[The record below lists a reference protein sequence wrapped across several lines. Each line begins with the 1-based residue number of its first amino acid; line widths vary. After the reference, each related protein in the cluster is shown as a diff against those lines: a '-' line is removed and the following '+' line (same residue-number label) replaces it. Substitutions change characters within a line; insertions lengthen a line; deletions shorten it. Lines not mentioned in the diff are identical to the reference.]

1 MKIAFVMLA
10 AGNSRRFG
18 SNKLLYEIEG
28 KPMYLLTLEKL
39 KKASEK
45 IPESEIIVVT
55 QYEEIVK
62 KAGEMKIPVFI
73 NPRPEDGISLSMQI
87 GLMSVRDTDA
97 CLFTVSDQPWLE
109 ADTVV
114 ALTELFENEKKGMAC
129 IRWNGKTGNPC
140 IFGQKYYE
148 ELMEIS
154 GDKGGKKIIKKHPE
168 DGSNMALKLPKCN
181 STKKLVHYAYN
192 ICLYHHERYDGHGYP
207 KGLKNDDIPLE
218 AQVVG
223 LADAYDALISERPYK
238 RKINHGEAVR
248 MIVNGEC
255 GSFSPK
261 VILSFI
267 IASMNK
273 MWIEKVS
280 K

>member
-1 MKIAFVMLA
+1 MLPGEAFRGENITDENCICY
-10 AGNSRRFG
+10 AGGWKQPRFG

-114 ALTELFENEKKGMAC
+114 ALTELFEK
-129 IRWNGKTGNPC
+129 
-140 IFGQKYYE
+140 
-148 ELMEIS
+148 
-154 GDKGGKKIIKKHPE
+154 
-168 DGSNMALKLPKCN
+168 
-181 STKKLVHYAYN
+181 
-192 ICLYHHERYDGHGYP
+192 
-207 KGLKNDDIPLE
+207 
-218 AQVVG
+218 
-223 LADAYDALISERPYK
+223 
-238 RKINHGEAVR
+238 
-248 MIVNGEC
+248 
-255 GSFSPK
+255 
-261 VILSFI
+261 
-267 IASMNK
+267 
-273 MWIEKVS
+273 
-280 K
+280 

>member
-97 CLFTVSDQPWLE
+97 CRIQLLRLQNCLKMKKREWPASDGMERLE
-109 ADTVV
+109 IPAFLDR
-114 ALTELFENEKKGMAC
+114 N
-129 IRWNGKTGNPC
+129 I
-140 IFGQKYYE
+140 
-148 ELMEIS
+148 
-154 GDKGGKKIIKKHPE
+154 
-168 DGSNMALKLPKCN
+168 
-181 STKKLVHYAYN
+181 TKN
-192 ICLYHHERYDGHGYP
+192 
-207 KGLKNDDIPLE
+207 
-218 AQVVG
+218 
-223 LADAYDALISERPYK
+223 
-238 RKINHGEAVR
+238 
-248 MIVNGEC
+248 
-255 GSFSPK
+255 
-261 VILSFI
+261 
-267 IASMNK
+267 
-273 MWIEKVS
+273 
-280 K
+280 

>member
-87 GLMSVRDTDA
+87 GLMSVRETDA
-97 CLFTVSDQPWLE
+97 CLFAVSDQPWLE
-109 ADTVV
+109 GDTVV
-114 ALTELFENEKKGMAC
+114 ALIEL
-129 IRWNGKTGNPC
+129 
-140 IFGQKYYE
+140 
-148 ELMEIS
+148 
-154 GDKGGKKIIKKHPE
+154 
-168 DGSNMALKLPKCN
+168 
-181 STKKLVHYAYN
+181 
-192 ICLYHHERYDGHGYP
+192 
-207 KGLKNDDIPLE
+207 
-218 AQVVG
+218 
-223 LADAYDALISERPYK
+223 
-238 RKINHGEAVR
+238 
-248 MIVNGEC
+248 
-255 GSFSPK
+255 
-261 VILSFI
+261 
-267 IASMNK
+267 
-273 MWIEKVS
+273 
-280 K
+280 

>member
-1 MKIAFVMLA
+1 
-10 AGNSRRFG
+10 
-18 SNKLLYEIEG
+18 
-28 KPMYLLTLEKL
+28 MYLLTLEKL

-140 IFGQKYYE
+140 IFEADGILYQSMEQYMMAQKAAYF
-148 ELMEIS
+148 
-154 GDKGGKKIIKKHPE
+154 GDYRTH
-168 DGSNMALKLPKCN
+168 A
-181 STKKLVHYAYN
+181 
-192 ICLYHHERYDGHGYP
+192 R
-207 KGLKNDDIPLE
+207 
-218 AQVVG
+218 
-223 LADAYDALISERPYK
+223 
-238 RKINHGEAVR
+238 
-248 MIVNGEC
+248 
-255 GSFSPK
+255 
-261 VILSFI
+261 ILSACTPGGLQSLGTHGI
-267 IASMNK
+267 RLSGGELAPGP
-273 MWIEKVS
+273 
-280 K
+280 

>member
-1 MKIAFVMLA
+1 MVPPFPAEEA
-10 AGNSRRFG
+10 ASVPQNDRFAAQFPPDF
-18 SNKLLYEIEG
+18 SMMALLYTVYTKNSIVSPE
-28 KPMYLLTLEKL
+28 
-39 KKASEK
+39 KASEK

-114 ALTELFENEKKGMAC
+114 ALIELFENEKKGMAC

-168 DGSNMALKLPKCN
+168 D
-181 STKKLVHYAYN
+181 VAYLQIRN
-192 ICLYHHERYDGHGYP
+192 AREVQD
-207 KGLKNDDIPLE
+207 
-218 AQVVG
+218 
-223 LADAYDALISERPYK
+223 ADEPDVFTAGNLR
-238 RKINHGEAVR
+238 
-248 MIVNGEC
+248 
-255 GSFSPK
+255 
-261 VILSFI
+261 
-267 IASMNK
+267 
-273 MWIEKVS
+273 
-280 K
+280 

>member
-1 MKIAFVMLA
+1 MKIALVMLA

-154 GDKGGKKIIKKHPE
+154 GDKGGKKII
-168 DGSNMALKLPKCN
+168 
-181 STKKLVHYAYN
+181 Y
-192 ICLYHHERYDGHGYP
+192 
-207 KGLKNDDIPLE
+207 
-218 AQVVG
+218 
-223 LADAYDALISERPYK
+223 
-238 RKINHGEAVR
+238 
-248 MIVNGEC
+248 
-255 GSFSPK
+255 F
-261 VILSFI
+261 F
-267 IASMNK
+267 
-273 MWIEKVS
+273 
-280 K
+280 